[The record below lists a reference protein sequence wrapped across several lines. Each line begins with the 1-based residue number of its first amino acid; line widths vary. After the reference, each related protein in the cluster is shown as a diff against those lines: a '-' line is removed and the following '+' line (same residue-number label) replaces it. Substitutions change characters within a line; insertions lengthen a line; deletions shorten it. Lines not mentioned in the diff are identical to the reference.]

1 MKNNWKV
8 YRSNPRLGET
18 ISKELGITPYFA
30 QVLINRGITK
40 KEEAQDFLF
49 GNLSACHDP
58 FLMKDMDKAVYRI
71 KQAVTNREKIL
82 IYGDYDVDGV
92 TSTAL
97 LAIVLDRMGGEYE
110 TFIPNRL
117 VEGYGMNIRAVA
129 KAREDNVKLIIT
141 VDCGINSVKEVDIAN
156 KYGIDVVITDHHEV
170 KIGEIPK
177 AYAIVDPHQ
186 KECMYPFKFLAGV
199 GVAYK
204 LAKALLPDD
213 EDFVDEQ
220 LDLVALGTVADV
232 VPVLGENRLL
242 IKQGLR
248 KLRKAEKPGLKA
260 LMDIAGVDPEKVTT
274 RSIGFGLAPRIN
286 AMGRVGSANGAL
298 ELLLSKDYLDSKNL
312 AQTLDDENKNRQAI
326 EKNILKQ
333 VMERLKTEPSIE
345 NDNVIVL
352 GDDDWHPGVLGIVAS
367 RITEEF
373 LKPAILVAFEGD
385 KGKGSGRSVEG
396 FNLFEAIN
404 SAGDFLIDFGGHKAA
419 CGIKVKKE
427 KFDDFKIELNKNAL
441 NYFQDKEET
450 VPDLKIDLKIP
461 FSHVGVKLIDEINM
475 LMPYGS
481 GNHEPVFCTSGIKV
495 KTRPRDIGRN
505 GVKFLGTC
513 GTLTIE
519 AITFK
524 KNLIEI
530 PKQGDMVDLV
540 YAPSINSWNG
550 IDSIQLNIKDLDIV
564 S

>member
-427 KFDDFKIELNKNAL
+427 KFDDFNIELNTTNEVNHCK
-441 NYFQDKEET
+441 QD
-450 VPDLKIDLKIP
+450 I
-461 FSHVGVKLIDEINM
+461 
-475 LMPYGS
+475 
-481 GNHEPVFCTSGIKV
+481 
-495 KTRPRDIGRN
+495 
-505 GVKFLGTC
+505 
-513 GTLTIE
+513 
-519 AITFK
+519 
-524 KNLIEI
+524 
-530 PKQGDMVDLV
+530 
-540 YAPSINSWNG
+540 
-550 IDSIQLNIKDLDIV
+550 
-564 S
+564 

>member
-8 YRSNPRLGET
+8 YRSNPNLGET

-30 QVLINRGITK
+30 QILINRGITK

-58 FLMKDMDKAVYRI
+58 FLMKDMDKAVFRI
-71 KQAVTNREKIL
+71 KQAIANKEKIL

-97 LAIVLDRMGGEYE
+97 LAIVLGYMGAEYE

-129 KAREDNVKLIIT
+129 KAREDNIKLIIT
-141 VDCGINSVKEVDIAN
+141 VDCGINSVKEVDSAN
-156 KYGIDVVITDHHEV
+156 KHGIDVVITDHHEV

-186 KECMYPFKFLAGV
+186 KECKYPFKFLAGV

-204 LAKALLPDD
+204 LAKALLQED
-213 EDFVDEQ
+213 EDFVDKQ
-220 LDLVALGTVADV
+220 LDLVALGTIADV

-248 KLRKAEKPGLKA
+248 KLRKAERPGLKA
-260 LMDIAGVDPEKVTT
+260 LMDIAGVDPEKITT

-298 ELLLSKDYLDSKNL
+298 ELLLSKDSLESKNL
-312 AQTLDDENKNRQAI
+312 AQTLDDENKNRQSI

-333 VMERLKTEPSIE
+333 AIERLRTESSIE

-373 LKPAILVAFEGD
+373 LKPAILVAFEGN

-419 CGIKVKKE
+419 CGIKIEKE

-461 FSHVGVKLIDEINM
+461 FSHVGIKLIDEINM

-513 GTLTIE
+513 GSLTIE
-519 AITFK
+519 AITFR

-530 PKQGDMVDLV
+530 PKQGDIVDLV
-540 YAPSINSWNG
+540 YSPSINSWNG
-550 IDSIQLNIKDLDIV
+550 IDSIQLNIKDLDIIN
-564 S
+564 